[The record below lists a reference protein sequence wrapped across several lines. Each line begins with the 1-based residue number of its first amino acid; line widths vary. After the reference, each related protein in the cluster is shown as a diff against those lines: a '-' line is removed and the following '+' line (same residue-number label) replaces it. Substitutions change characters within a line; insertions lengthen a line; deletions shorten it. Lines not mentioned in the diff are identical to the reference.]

1 MISVCRTDHWET
13 EHFIAGQ
20 GRAATSTC
28 TLTPASATAW
38 PSYQMLVQLQI
49 CWATVDMW
57 LSKNGNSNSL
67 VTTKC
72 HPKRYYHLRFMF
84 CIGKYLVL
92 VLVTITVLWCC
103 MMMLEIAMY
112 WICQTATAGC
122 GNKGVALQHRT
133 IQRPLTLRLCG
144 LSSTQFQGQTRA
156 MTPLVL
162 ALSLSLLAVK
172 SKFSLLRLASH
183 SDQTGPDWQK
193 KGSEVSEIQIKRGLG
208 WDCII

>member
-1 MISVCRTDHWET
+1 
-13 EHFIAGQ
+13 
-20 GRAATSTC
+20 
-28 TLTPASATAW
+28 
-38 PSYQMLVQLQI
+38 
-49 CWATVDMW
+49 
-57 LSKNGNSNSL
+57 
-67 VTTKC
+67 
-72 HPKRYYHLRFMF
+72 MF

-92 VLVTITVLWCC
+92 VLATVTVLWCC

-162 ALSLSLLAVK
+162 ALSLSPGCQIQILA
-172 SKFSLLRLASH
+172 LASCQPLR
-183 SDQTGPDWQK
+183 SDWARLTKK
-193 KGSEVSEIQIKRGLG
+193 KGSEVSEIQIKLGLG
-208 WDCII
+208 

>member
-1 MISVCRTDHWET
+1 
-13 EHFIAGQ
+13 
-20 GRAATSTC
+20 
-28 TLTPASATAW
+28 
-38 PSYQMLVQLQI
+38 ML
-49 CWATVDMW
+49 

-72 HPKRYYHLRFMF
+72 HPKRYYHLRLMF

-92 VLVTITVLWCC
+92 VLVTVTVLWCC

-162 ALSLSLLAVK
+162 ALSLSPGCQIQILA
-172 SKFSLLRLASH
+172 LASCQPLR
-183 SDQTGPDWQK
+183 SDWARLTK
-193 KGSEVSEIQIKRGLG
+193 KG
-208 WDCII
+208 